1 MESTDSEGQK
11 IAEGD
16 IVKILTIPEWLVHDM
31 DDASRKVVKSC
42 EGTLMKINE
51 IDEYGYA
58 WVEKVTIQTESEY
71 ESDSFSMEPKYLLK
85 Q

>member
-1 MESTDSEGQK
+1 
-11 IAEGD
+11 
-16 IVKILTIPEWLVHDM
+16 M